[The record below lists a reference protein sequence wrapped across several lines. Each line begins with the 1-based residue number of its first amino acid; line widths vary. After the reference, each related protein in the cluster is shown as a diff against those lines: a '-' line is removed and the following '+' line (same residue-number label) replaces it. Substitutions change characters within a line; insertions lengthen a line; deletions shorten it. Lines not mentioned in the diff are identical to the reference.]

1 MYHDWKFRIT
11 LSQYQEWKKQQVNK
25 KIILTESCAISKVSD
40 RHHRSWMEFLHQL
53 ICDKVI
59 ELNLYLQQFC
69 MISQGSNI
77 KYMDG
82 STNVV

>member
-1 MYHDWKFRIT
+1 M
-11 LSQYQEWKKQQVNK
+11 QYLKLVIDTIDHE
-25 KIILTESCAISKVSD
+25 
-40 RHHRSWMEFLHQL
+40 MEFLHQL